1 MAIFTLEERPKSR
14 ISRCSKAPLSLE
26 NISWKGDRR
35 HALACR
41 MFQLASSTLSW
52 RRVRLCSYSLA
63 VLCRTDGQTLLLVAI
78 LSLPDF
84 SLLVRAEE
92 VARQES
98 ASRISGYGFCND
110 LGHGRHQ
117 TPPRMRSDRRPVSE
131 SPADCPGRPRTGVH

>member
-1 MAIFTLEERPKSR
+1 MTR
-14 ISRCSKAPLSLE
+14 I
-26 NISWKGDRR
+26 
-35 HALACR
+35 
-41 MFQLASSTLSW
+41 
-52 RRVRLCSYSLA
+52 RLCSYSLA

-92 VARQES
+92 MARQES

-131 SPADCPGRPRTGVH
+131 SPADCPGRPAQAYTDPGSGLLLWQLIVSGFVGCIVFRFRKTVEFDFQEEIANKTEA